1 MSSEASV
8 CPRVQSNALGLFTNA
23 KHFHFIWNPDIIF
36 NVRHKKQ
43 ETVSVN
49 YSIQYPFILKNDF
62 ILLDNKDKSR
72 FHDDYQGYVSPKLL
86 EIVLNHYPQV
96 SSSVEQITERR

>member
-1 MSSEASV
+1 MSVWFLTVHWLVCVQSRARGVSTNVITPNTFISLGILISV
-8 CPRVQSNALGLFTNA
+8 C
-23 KHFHFIWNPDIIF
+23 

-62 ILLDNKDKSR
+62 ILSDNKDKSR

-86 EIVLNHYPQV
+86 EIVLNHYP
-96 SSSVEQITERR
+96 